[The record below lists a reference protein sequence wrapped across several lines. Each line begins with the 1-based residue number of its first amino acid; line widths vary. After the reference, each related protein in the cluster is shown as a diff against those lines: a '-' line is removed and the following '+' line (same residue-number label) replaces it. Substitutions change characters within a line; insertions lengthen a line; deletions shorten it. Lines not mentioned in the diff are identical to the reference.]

1 MSTRLDLDAISKQM
15 GFKASTTRKPV
26 NTSEVP
32 VEPIAG
38 LEAIEAEPVNDR
50 QVMTASI
57 IDQDED
63 SQPTEKRPLLRS
75 LLVAGAMAS
84 TVGVGVI
91 AMLWDG
97 GGDRQQAKNPKT
109 DEAQTSAQIEAA
121 SDKDKEV
128 AELKAKV
135 AMQQQ
140 KEDAA
145 RAKAAM
151 ASTSQ
156 PSPSPATTPPPATSP
171 KPATVATVAAVPL
184 KPSPEVV
191 ALRQSREQEAA
202 QLAALKSSV
211 QQEREN
217 LAALRRQ
224 RDSIGSRVNPRRA
237 AIAARPTDRIQPV
250 IPVRPV
256 KIASRNITPG
266 QIIPPKSIDW
276 ERAASLGNYGGTT
289 DVRAKANERAVQV
302 ASQRAIAPA
311 GTLPVASWEQ
321 AAGMSNYGGTAPIS
335 PGTVNNPNA
344 NRVAE
349 VVDSGATMSPMLRL
363 PVGEVVP
370 AKLVTPFYTLIGSN
384 ETQPAT
390 EKSLVSVVLEKSIE
404 VGTGWHLPAGAAIEF
419 DFQVADNGM
428 IKAISKKVT
437 YKDTTIDIP
446 QGAFAI
452 TNNDSQPL
460 MAEVREV
467 NGDKLAAAD
476 RNAAIWGAAGEVGKV
491 LVESGNQSTI
501 TTGIGTT
508 ISTTNNQN
516 PNVLAA
522 VMKGA
527 FTPVA
532 QQQVDRGKALANK
545 LDKQSKVGF
554 LTPGTNLKVYVAQAA
569 TFQVPMNNVTQ
580 AALGSP
586 LRTSQTVPAQPVG
599 IAPLPTPAQTGVVVP
614 PVAPSTDAVP
624 AQLPLAPT
632 TVWTQV
638 NGVAPTAGWTRT
650 GVSLQPV
657 TPAKGEVGKESSQD
671 GVEVKPVPATP
682 IQPEDGLKTSPV
694 IPASIWPD

>member
-32 VEPIAG
+32 AETTAG
-38 LEAIEAEPVNDR
+38 LETIEAEPLNDR
-50 QVMTASI
+50 QIMTASI

-156 PSPSPATTPPPATSP
+156 PSPSPATTPPPATAA
-171 KPATVATVAAVPL
+171 KPATVAAVPL
-184 KPSPEVV
+184 KPSPELV

-217 LAALRRQ
+217 LAVLRRQ
-224 RDSIGSRVNPRRA
+224 RNIIGSGVNPRRA
-237 AIAARPTDRIQPV
+237 AIAARPIDRIQPV

-266 QIIPPKSIDW
+266 QIIPPKLIDW
-276 ERAASLGNYGGTT
+276 ERAASLGSYGGTT

-321 AAGMSNYGGTAPIS
+321 AAGMSNYGGTVPIS
-335 PGTVNNPNA
+335 PGTANNPNS
-344 NRVAE
+344 NRVVE

-501 TTGIGTT
+501 STGIGTT

-569 TFQVPMNNVTQ
+569 TFQVPMNNATQ

-586 LRTSQTVPAQPVG
+586 LRTPQTVVPSIVPAQPVG
-599 IAPLPTPAQTGVVVP
+599 IAPLPTPTQTGVVVP
-614 PVAPSTDAVP
+614 
-624 AQLPLAPT
+624 AQLPLPPT

-650 GVSLQPV
+650 GVSLQPMA
-657 TPAKGEVGKESSQD
+657 PAKGEL
-671 GVEVKPVPATP
+671 EVKPVPATP

>member
-1 MSTRLDLDAISKQM
+1 
-15 GFKASTTRKPV
+15 
-26 NTSEVP
+26 
-32 VEPIAG
+32 
-38 LEAIEAEPVNDR
+38 
-50 QVMTASI
+50 
-57 IDQDED
+57 
-63 SQPTEKRPLLRS
+63 
-75 LLVAGAMAS
+75 
-84 TVGVGVI
+84 
-91 AMLWDG
+91 
-97 GGDRQQAKNPKT
+97 
-109 DEAQTSAQIEAA
+109 
-121 SDKDKEV
+121 
-128 AELKAKV
+128 
-135 AMQQQ
+135 
-140 KEDAA
+140 
-145 RAKAAM
+145 
-151 ASTSQ
+151 
-156 PSPSPATTPPPATSP
+156 
-171 KPATVATVAAVPL
+171 
-184 KPSPEVV
+184 
-191 ALRQSREQEAA
+191 
-202 QLAALKSSV
+202 
-211 QQEREN
+211 
-217 LAALRRQ
+217 
-224 RDSIGSRVNPRRA
+224 
-237 AIAARPTDRIQPV
+237 
-250 IPVRPV
+250 
-256 KIASRNITPG
+256 
-266 QIIPPKSIDW
+266 
-276 ERAASLGNYGGTT
+276 
-289 DVRAKANERAVQV
+289 
-302 ASQRAIAPA
+302 
-311 GTLPVASWEQ
+311 
-321 AAGMSNYGGTAPIS
+321 
-335 PGTVNNPNA
+335 
-344 NRVAE
+344 
-349 VVDSGATMSPMLRL
+349 
-363 PVGEVVP
+363 
-370 AKLVTPFYTLIGSN
+370 
-384 ETQPAT
+384 
-390 EKSLVSVVLEKSIE
+390 VLEKSIE

-599 IAPLPTPAQTGVVVP
+599 IAPLPIPAPTGVVVP
-614 PVAPSTDAVP
+614 RLAPSTDAVP
-624 AQLPLAPT
+624 AQLPIPPT

-638 NGVAPTAGWTRT
+638 KGVAPTAGWTRT
-650 GVSLQPV
+650 GVSLQPMA
-657 TPAKGEVGKESSQD
+657 PAKG
-671 GVEVKPVPATP
+671 GVEVKPVTATP

>member
-1 MSTRLDLDAISKQM
+1 MLTRLDLDAISKQM

-32 VEPIAG
+32 VEATAG

-50 QVMTASI
+50 QIMTASI

-145 RAKAAM
+145 RVKAAM

-171 KPATVATVAAVPL
+171 KPATVAAVPL
-184 KPSPEVV
+184 KPSPELV

-237 AIAARPTDRIQPV
+237 AIAARPIDRIQPV
-250 IPVRPV
+250 TPVRPV
-256 KIASRNITPG
+256 KIASRNITSG

-276 ERAASLGNYGGTT
+276 ERAASLGSYGGTT

-321 AAGMSNYGGTAPIS
+321 AAGMSNYGGTVPIS
-335 PGTVNNPNA
+335 PGTANNPNA

-384 ETQPAT
+384 ETQPT
-390 EKSLVSVVLEKSIE
+390 TDKSLVSVVLEKSIE

-428 IKAISKKVT
+428 IKAVSKKVT

-569 TFQVPMNNVTQ
+569 TFQVPMNNATQ

-586 LRTSQTVPAQPVG
+586 LKTSQTVPVQPVG
-599 IAPLPTPAQTGVVVP
+599 IAPLPIPAPTGVVVP

-650 GVSLQPV
+650 GVSLQPM
-657 TPAKGEVGKESSQD
+657 A
-671 GVEVKPVPATP
+671 PATP